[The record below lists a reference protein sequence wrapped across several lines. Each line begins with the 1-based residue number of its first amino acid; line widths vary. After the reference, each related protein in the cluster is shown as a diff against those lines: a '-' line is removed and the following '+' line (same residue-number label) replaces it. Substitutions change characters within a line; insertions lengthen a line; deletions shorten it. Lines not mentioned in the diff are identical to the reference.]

1 MGEVHGTSVRA
12 ANDDIWGLDAHP
24 HRPLF
29 ATGSNDGVI
38 SIFDWRNFVAP
49 VATFDTCIH
58 LKDDLNEVRSV
69 QFSPCGQQL
78 CAPCTRG
85 PILLLDVDTMY
96 ELAQRRSCIVV

>member
-1 MGEVHGTSVRA
+1 MGKVHGTSVRA

-78 CAPCTRG
+78 CAPCTQG

-96 ELAQRRSCIVV
+96 ELA